1 MKMIQARFETLLT
14 TALCVVVFATGCSTR
29 GKYDIPS
36 GAIPQPNGTYVR
48 LHTERQAN
56 NAEASDFIM
65 FMHEWTPDSVS
76 LGPYG
81 QRHLLQMTA
90 RLVSEQYSIIIE
102 PSTDPA
108 LDERRRAAVAKHLL
122 ENQIPDAENRVLV
135 SVPTAE
141 GIFAEESTRIFKG
154 ALNP

>member
-1 MKMIQARFETLLT
+1 MIPARFETLLT
-14 TALCVVVFATGCSTR
+14 MVLCVVVFAGGCSTR

-36 GAIPQPNGTYVR
+36 GAIPQPVGTYVK
-48 LHTERQAN
+48 LHTERMAN

-65 FMHEWTPDSVS
+65 FLHEWTPEHIS
-76 LGPYG
+76 LGPGG

-102 PSTDPA
+102 PSGDA
-108 LDERRRAAVAKHLL
+108 GLDERRRAAIAKHLL

-135 SVPTAE
+135 SVPNAE
-141 GIFAEESTRIFKG
+141 GIFAEESDRIFKG